1 MYLRCMKTLLPALM
15 LLSGCTINRNGVV
28 HHVIIG
34 FGIVSVQSTN
44 QATIVKAKSLG
55 VYAGPRNLTLG
66 LSAVTVA
73 DIPTNSNV
81 LIEIK

>member
-1 MYLRCMKTLLPALM
+1 MKSLLLAAVLPVLA
-15 LLSGCTINRNGVV
+15 GCAYTKDGVT

-34 FGIVSVQSTN
+34 FGVVTVQSTN
-44 QATIVKAKSLG
+44 AATVVKAHSLG
-55 VYAGPRNLTLG
+55 VYAGPHSLNLG
-66 LSAVTVA
+66 WSAVTSA